1 MVTKRGK
8 EPWSLF
14 LKGTLRLSSQRF
26 LKTPVLILKGVD
38 ARSLGAR
45 RSIANASRVGCSAL
59 INASVMGALIV
70 MNTQNFQKVVVMF
83 LWEYQGIPKIKL
95 WERIFIII
103 IIINMLQT

>member
-1 MVTKRGK
+1 MAPTVIAKTAAMQMVTKRGK

-59 INASVMGALIV
+59 TNASAMGALIV
-70 MNTQNFQKVVVMF
+70 MNTLNFQKVVVMF
-83 LWEYQGIPKIKL
+83 H
-95 WERIFIII
+95 
-103 IIINMLQT
+103 